1 MAKYRIL
8 YAIALACALAFAF
21 GYSGHLSL
29 SVLIT
34 LAVFPLI
41 SFLFLLVTFFSISV
55 SSSVREKSYRK
66 NDDFKAIISVKNRS
80 PFPVCNAVIRACLP
94 SIDPKVKNCELVFSL
109 TPLRTKKLPLTH
121 SLRFRGL
128 YSFECKE
135 IELYDLTK
143 MFRIRKKLNF
153 SEEISVFPRHIRL
166 DDTHAGIIT
175 ENESPLS
182 LVNDANGS
190 EQNFVREYCESDSL
204 KNIHWKLSAKHD
216 NYLVRQMATGIST
229 GTAVV
234 CDFHAKSG
242 NILFDAE
249 CADVVCEAAIALS
262 YNAILNGEEALNIWY
277 DETEKSE
284 KCTLVSNEIDFSR
297 LFYDYARTNIYKD
310 GDSFEKVASVFA
322 EQLCGRATVIF
333 ITPVVTQE
341 FLTLLEG
348 ISAVVPRTAVV
359 EVGGLTGEDVKGQL
373 RLSSGIKF
381 CELYGRDSA
390 HELSGLISADWR
402 KE

>member
-1 MAKYRIL
+1 MAKYRVV
-8 YAIALACALAFAF
+8 YAVVLACALAFAF
-21 GYSGHLSL
+21 AYSGHLSL
-29 SVLIT
+29 SLLIT
-34 LAVFPLI
+34 VAVFPFVSLFILLI
-41 SFLFLLVTFFSISV
+41 SACLISV
-55 SSSVREKSYRK
+55 RVEVFEKSYRK
-66 NDDFKAIISVKNRS
+66 NDDFRAIINVKNRS
-80 PFPVCNAVIRACLP
+80 PFPVCNVVIRASLP
-94 SIDPKVKNCELVFSL
+94 SIDPKAQRCELVFSL
-109 TPLRTKKLPLTH
+109 SPFRTKKLPLTYTM
-121 SLRFRGL
+121 SFRGL
-128 YSFECKE
+128 YRFNCSE
-135 IELYDLTK
+135 IELFDLMK
-143 MFRIRKKLNF
+143 LFRIRKKIGT

-166 DDTHAGIIT
+166 DDTHGGIIT

-182 LVNDANGS
+182 MINDANGS

-204 KNIHWKLSAKHD
+204 KQIHWKLSAKQD
-216 NYLVRQMATGIST
+216 NYMVRQMATGVST

-277 DETEKSE
+277 DAERKN
-284 KCTLVSNEIDFSR
+284 KNCALVSNETDFSAI
-297 LFYDYARTNIYKD
+297 FFEYARTNIYTD

-341 FLTLLEG
+341 LMTLLEG
-348 ISAVVPRTAVV
+348 ISAVVPRTAVI
-359 EVGGLTGEDVKGQL
+359 EVGGLTDEAVKSQL
-373 RLSSGIKF
+373 RASEKIKF

-390 HELSGLISADWR
+390 HELTKLISADWR
-402 KE
+402 K